1 MAVGDVT
8 GDGHADVIAL
18 TLDAPPFR
26 LWVLRQHEG
35 VLAPPRRLPYPLDG
49 IGILKVADL
58 DGDHIEEIIVGG
70 VGGLFRISARPM
82 LRATTSRLT
91 STDATNVDI
100 ADFNGDGHPDI
111 VTADPEQGGAIHFG
125 DGSGRFEQP
134 APIALPAFGVAKTAV
149 GDLNGDG
156 RKDYVFVTDAAY
168 VFINQGNGSFSDP
181 LVIQPD
187 FENGISS
194 VAVGDFNIDG
204 LDDLTLAQGGNSPTI
219 VKTYW
224 QAEGVLAY
232 AGAMPTYDLP
242 ESTAVADLD
251 GDGGDDLAIVHVGWG
266 RIGLYMS
273 LADALPSEQLHA
285 LPFVSWGNDIHIDD
299 VTGDGCR
306 DVVAARGGDVV
317 VFPGVGCQPMADLRI
332 TGTLSEHGINIG
344 ADNIGPQAPLD
355 NVTIDMALS
364 LSSRTGHLTVN
375 PLPAECHFVA
385 AAPRSAKIR
394 CQVESID
401 ASMGIAWFIPYSM
414 QAAGPRARVTLS
426 AIARTDTDERTLH
439 NNRIWRV
446 WSSPISAGRDL
457 ESPGK
462 PIGHGPRSQ
471 HGTMATGHAIRR

>member
-1 MAVGDVT
+1 MPRILLLSMLMLVAVFGPARAAHTLDDPIPYPVGTVERMAVGDVT

-306 DVVAARGGDVV
+306 DVVAARGGDVWS
-317 VFPGVGCQPMADLRI
+317 FR
-332 TGTLSEHGINIG
+332 E
-344 ADNIGPQAPLD
+344 LD
-355 NVTIDMALS
+355 ASPWPTCV
-364 LSSRTGHLTVN
+364 
-375 PLPAECHFVA
+375 LPAHS
-385 AAPRSAKIR
+385 R
-394 CQVESID
+394 
-401 ASMGIAWFIPYSM
+401 SMGSTSVRTTSVRRLRSTMSPSTWPCLCLR
-414 QAAGPRARVTLS
+414 GPVT
-426 AIARTDTDERTLH
+426 
-439 NNRIWRV
+439 
-446 WSSPISAGRDL
+446 
-457 ESPGK
+457 
-462 PIGHGPRSQ
+462 
-471 HGTMATGHAIRR
+471 